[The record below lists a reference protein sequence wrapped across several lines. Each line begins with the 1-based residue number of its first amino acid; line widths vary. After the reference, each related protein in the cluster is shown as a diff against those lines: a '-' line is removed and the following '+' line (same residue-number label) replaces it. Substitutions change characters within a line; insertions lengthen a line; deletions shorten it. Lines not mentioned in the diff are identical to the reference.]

1 MANGPRIM
9 TSMQNERSRRSA
21 HCRDAQ
27 MQGRGNRGGVHD
39 LSASLAAKAHPQE
52 EGSARER
59 KAAAMGVG
67 VMMMM
72 MMFCIVHNE
81 TEEKN
86 Q

>member
-1 MANGPRIM
+1 
-9 TSMQNERSRRSA
+9 
-21 HCRDAQ
+21 

-39 LSASLAAKAHPQE
+39 LYASFAAKAHPQE
-52 EGSARER
+52 ERNAREK

-67 VMMMM
+67 VII

>member
-21 HCRDAQ
+21 QCRAAQ

-39 LSASLAAKAHPQE
+39 MSASLAAKAHPQE
-52 EGSARER
+52 EGNRCGQ
-59 KAAAMGVG
+59 KAAEMGVG
-67 VMMMM
+67 VMMM

>member
-21 HCRDAQ
+21 QCRDAQ

-39 LSASLAAKAHPQE
+39 LPASLAANAHPQE

-72 MMFCIVHNE
+72 FCTVHNE
-81 TEEKN
+81 TEENN